1 MRFGQ
6 WLGMCVSAAALVF
19 AGYAAADEGGAYT
32 LAITIDDLPSHGAL
46 PKGMTRSGIA
56 KLTLDAYAAHKV
68 PAVYG
73 YINAIHVKSD
83 PDNDAVLKM
92 WRAAGHPLG
101 NHQFSHASVDAGTAE
116 AFIKGVEANEP
127 VLQDLMKGEN
137 WHSFRYPFL
146 NAGDAMRGPV
156 VADWLKDHGY
166 TIADV
171 SMSFNDWAYTDTYA
185 RCTVKGDTAAIDAMK
200 IRYLGEVRAQI
211 ARSKAVSQKV
221 YGRMIPQVLLT
232 HIGGF
237 GAIMLPEVLTELE
250 KSGARF
256 VTLEQAQSDPAYAE
270 PGLKSG
276 LVMERTA
283 QAKGIDISAIPNT
296 SVAGLDQMCR

>member
-1 MRFGQ
+1 MRFGR
-6 WLGMCVSAAALVF
+6 WLGMCVGAVVLAL
-19 AGYAAADEGGAYT
+19 AGTALAGETYK
-32 LAITIDDLPSHGAL
+32 LAITNDDLPSHGAL
-46 PKGMTRSGIA
+46 PKGMTRASIA

-68 PAVYG
+68 PRVYG
-73 YINAIHVKSD
+73 YINAVHLKSD
-83 PDNDAVLKM
+83 PDNAKVLEM
-92 WRAAGHPLG
+92 WLAAGHPLG

-116 AFIKGVEANEP
+116 DFIKGVEANEP
-127 VLQDLMKGEN
+127 VLQQVMKGEN

-146 NAGDAMRGPV
+146 NAGDATRGPV
-156 VADWLKDHGY
+156 VADWLKAHGY

-185 RCTVKGDTAAIDAMK
+185 RCSATGNTAAIEAMK
-200 IRYLGEVRAQI
+200 IRYMDEVRAQI
-211 ARSKAVSQKV
+211 ARSKAVSHKV

-250 KSGARF
+250 KSGATF
-256 VTLEQAQSDPAYAE
+256 ATLEDVQSDAAYAE

-283 QAKGIDISAIPNT
+283 KAKGIDISAIPNT